1 MTTASAAPVDVAP
14 SPTAVPEHERVWL
27 DRVAALLPELAA
39 TVAQD
44 DRDAR
49 IPLEHLEAL
58 HATGL
63 DAAFLPRE
71 HGGEALSYATLVA
84 VVRMIATAHPSA
96 ATLWLMHLG
105 AAHALVTLSAPEQA
119 TFFAS
124 ELARGARFS
133 NALSEPGGGNLFLTS
148 QTDAPATDAG
158 WSFTGRK
165 MFITGS
171 EVATHFFMNARV
183 DGHRGFFGVTV
194 DDTVSFPPIDETSGM
209 RATRSRGVAFAA
221 TPLLKERLCAPPA
234 PTYANLITVGFAFI
248 SIGIAEAALAQL
260 KASATKP
267 KPGATATL
275 ADAEWVR
282 METGMAWA
290 EVEAAKALA
299 ERAAWL
305 ADQGDEAWIQAST
318 TAKMLAN
325 EVAKRTAALMVRVAG
340 GGGYLVKSPVQ
351 RIQRD
356 AQAGALMAYSVPFSQ
371 GLVGGWFLDEA

>member
-1 MTTASAAPVDVAP
+1 MSTAVSPVTFAP
-14 SPTAVPEHERVWL
+14 SPTAVPEHERPWV
-27 DRVAALLPELAA
+27 DKVAEILPDLAA
-39 TVAQD
+39 TVADD
-44 DRDAR
+44 DREAR
-49 IPLEHLEAL
+49 LPIEHLEAI
-58 HATGL
+58 HALGL
-63 DAAFLPRE
+63 DVAFLPRE

-84 VVRMIATAHPSA
+84 VVRMIASAHPSA

-105 AAHALVTLSAPEQA
+105 AAHALVTLSPGDQSA
-119 TFFAS
+119 FFAA

-148 QTDAPATDAG
+148 QTDAEPTAQG

-183 DGHRGFFGVTV
+183 DGQPGFFGVTV

-209 RATRSRGVAFAA
+209 RATRSRGVAFAG
-221 TPLLKERLCAPPA
+221 TTLLKERLCAPPA

-248 SIGIAEAALAQL
+248 SIGIAEAALTQL
-260 KASATKP
+260 RATASKP
-267 KPGATATL
+267 KPGASSTL

-290 EVEAAKALA
+290 ELQAAAALA

-305 ADQGDEAWIQAST
+305 ADQGDEGWIQACT

-325 EVAKRTAALMVRVAG
+325 EVAKRTAALLVRVAG

-371 GLVGGWFLDEA
+371 GLVGSWYLDQA